1 MAGADA
7 ELVKQLQAQLN
18 ARQLDADCLSSLV
31 RQLEDQNDWCEAAG
45 QSEPLTTRLK
55 NLLKDYPADVGLFK
69 EMVQNADDA
78 GAGRVHFVWDTRKLA
93 KQSLLTPEMAA
104 WQTNCLWA
112 YNDAIFTEQ
121 DFEAICRLGVG
132 GKRGSSERIGRFGLG
147 FNSVYNLTDLPSVLS
162 QDMVLFLDPH
172 VTHLARKGASSQ
184 KPGIKLR
191 FLKANVL
198 ERFRDQFEPYQL
210 LGCDMDASSSPFQG
224 TLIRIPFRTKETA
237 KKSEI
242 SSIVVNDEMM
252 EALCQQFQQEAFQWL
267 LFLQNVQEI
276 SMSVL
281 KDGSASPQNLF
292 TMSLAS
298 ATAKLKRP
306 SLVTDKSAT
315 RSTLMAKELE
325 ILCKGETSKVR
336 RYYLFT
342 DTQHGFRSRV
352 CLAVPERTREQD
364 GDEEGRVFCFLPLPR
379 NIDLGLRL
387 HVHAPLNMAQD
398 RRSMLLDNRIGE
410 SEQELVRHNFA
421 LLDDLIPSALL
432 ACLKDLAV
440 KRNQM
445 PPGHFFA
452 LFPSLLHKG
461 GALAPDRI
469 AKSFYARLLDGS
481 SFPLPVAAPAGRQ
494 TRVEAPPERWVKIT
508 EAVFVP
514 AGNAA
519 VEQVPQALLDS
530 VVEALLRCGVP
541 CVDAPPEVID
551 SFGRT
556 EQRKPTI
563 LTPAWLRQHL
573 RALGKGAPSHALDE
587 SSGTSIFAQLK
598 PKDVADFLE
607 FCLSDGL
614 AADLQD
620 VPLLMCE
627 DETMVHAFS
636 HKEKAVAALVP
647 QSPLERRLFPNK
659 DGRKLILA
667 SRLEARPLVWAKLK
681 QMAAKWENPQAA
693 SVPSFQCKFVNFQ
706 LLTEALQRLLP
717 RTWNDRVPKVA
728 VTDYIEVQAAPVTA
742 DGFSAAALLRDLAL
756 SRPRWCDV
764 LLQHIFPWALQ
775 SGSEVRQAVMRAVIY
790 HWRDMELAG
799 HGPCLEGLQ
808 RIPFVGTAGGQMV
821 CAGQALEPTEQLRSL
836 YPEKGPFPDA
846 VWLSGEC
853 RALLRFRAA
862 LSYEE
867 LAERLGFLHH
877 QEVKRREGG
886 KEAPEVAPAVLQ
898 VAQALVRY
906 VCENVSPAMEDES
919 KTPKAPKSEGFWP
932 FDFMTDTKEK
942 KSEQKLSGDQLMSIQ
957 SKLKRCFWLPPLSA
971 PGGWPPEAPWRGA
984 TSGLCCADEV
994 RLASEEFL
1002 VGMVR
1007 PLIGLTSVRGGAAR
1021 LPRRFLESLGLSEKP
1036 ENGLLNEQ
1044 LQRME
1049 EWATSLPDA
1058 KREVHAS
1065 WITRCL
1071 YDHIYPILLREAVI
1085 KEYVSDKTKRLW
1097 VPQGGF
1103 LPISRMAR
1111 QSIEFP
1117 PYLVKAPAEWKE
1129 KVPDLWAK
1137 INTCFGVQDYSEA
1150 LGCIAEAAGGELD
1163 LQSLDIAVRLVM
1175 AITDKLQQERAQSA
1189 PAAAGSKMDILMPT
1203 AESQLRP
1210 ARECV
1215 FNNMTWL
1222 PEVETAHLNLGN
1234 YCLVHPK
1241 ISHTVAHTCG
1251 CRGVSLVV
1259 AKDAT
1264 EMHGADWCEAA
1275 GQSEPITTRLKNLL
1289 KDYPADVS
1297 MFKEMVQ
1304 NADDAGATEVHIVWD
1319 WRQHRKQSL
1328 LTPDMDRWQGP
1339 GLWVYNDAQFT
1350 AKDFDSICRLGV
1362 GGKREQSRKIG
1373 RFGLGFNSVYNFT
1386 DLPSILSGDMVLFL
1400 DPHVHHLSAMGAS
1413 VQKPGILLRFLKIKV
1428 LENFRDQF
1436 EPYHHLLGCDLSCGS
1451 PFEGTLIRVPF
1462 RAPEV
1467 AKASEVSNLQMDK
1480 AAAEV
1485 LISSFCKEA
1494 HQWLL
1499 FLQSVTRIRLSEIHE
1514 GSESTLHTLCEVK
1527 LAPDSIPSSPSPPE
1541 EAKEAK
1547 PQKRISAIGSDC
1559 VVANIAVHATT
1570 FAAAARE
1577 SFLHY
1582 RLIGGADCGL
1592 AEQVCIALPLEAPAA
1607 DAAFKTNLRKEEGRL
1622 FCFLPLPPSAVSL
1635 RLAAHVHAPLNTTQ
1649 DRRSVL
1655 LDSRVGDNE
1664 IINTNVRLLDVRIP
1678 ECIARCALDLSKTA
1692 SPKAAAGPR
1701 RCVRFSDAVF
1711 VSQREAKTSA
1721 GGPKEGAA
1729 LLDQVSASL
1738 ARFGVPVVKV
1748 PLKILES
1755 FEQVLH
1761 PAKPRVL
1768 TPTWLRQ
1775 FLRTMGSSESRKASP
1790 GFPLATGETE
1800 TDSTEKRGQDASIPY
1815 LRVDEDVTS
1824 AAKEDFKSDLQ
1835 QKPVKPDMT
1844 PVKETTLQ
1852 TDKTKLLE
1860 AIKQTY
1866 GKSTAESI
1874 TAILAQDEDEKPVP
1888 SQVHKAGRQLAKA
1901 QRNATKARDALH
1913 ALDESWTAFET
1924 SINARYKE
1932 QCQAYS
1938 SSKQQWTEVLN
1949 KAMDDEKSATSQLH
1963 SLAAQ
1968 IETRDD
1974 KLPSQDSTALSE
1986 LPGLQ
1991 LPPAPTPMEVQE
2003 DQDDDPIEPVTP
2015 AEAPD
2020 KPIQLEDK
2028 QNKSKKAKDRGPKEP
2043 PKKKPKADEKIKQSP
2058 LQFKQNAE
2066 PHKRERS
2073 RSASHNRYAS
2083 LQKNGDE
2090 EEDEDEKQG

>member
-1 MAGADA
+1 MASADA
-7 ELVKQLQAQLN
+7 EELVKQLQAQLN
-18 ARQLDADCLSSLV
+18 AQGQLDAESLSSLV
-31 RQLEDQNDWCEAAG
+31 RQLDKDQNDWCEAAG

-620 VPLLMCE
+620 VPLLICE

-728 VTDYIEVQAAPVTA
+728 VTDYIEWVEDWLQAMWKWLDDKDIPLSRMVYWPLIPSVGDEQSVGLFRIPEATKLILFSGTAAPSAPAPPAATASEADTASGYPTEGVPSPSDSQGSLMQELLLRLHCQPVMEPPWLLAHHEKQLRTCVHANSPEGLLRSMHYAGSLLVGPQAKHPSDALFANLCKNLTAKHVKALLSMAATVHKEGCLCNLTGANWKCHCEVLRGLPLLCRFNRPSLYISLSESAKGGELWVLPETCPQVVAALRAAQMELRTCAEISEEVLAAPVTA

-821 CAGQALEPTEQLRSL
+821 CADQALEPTEQLRSL

-984 TSGLCCADEV
+984 TSGLCCAEEV

-1007 PLIGLTSVRGGAAR
+1007 PLIGLTSARGGAAR

-1413 VQKPGILLRFLKIKV
+1413 VQKPGILLRFLKIKAG
-1428 LENFRDQF
+1428 N
-1436 EPYHHLLGCDLSCGS
+1436 C
-1451 PFEGTLIRVPF
+1451 
-1462 RAPEV
+1462 
-1467 AKASEVSNLQMDK
+1467 
-1480 AAAEV
+1480 
-1485 LISSFCKEA
+1485 
-1494 HQWLL
+1494 
-1499 FLQSVTRIRLSEIHE
+1499 
-1514 GSESTLHTLCEVK
+1514 
-1527 LAPDSIPSSPSPPE
+1527 
-1541 EAKEAK
+1541 
-1547 PQKRISAIGSDC
+1547 
-1559 VVANIAVHATT
+1559 
-1570 FAAAARE
+1570 
-1577 SFLHY
+1577 
-1582 RLIGGADCGL
+1582 GGATQHFG
-1592 AEQVCIALPLEAPAA
+1592 PLRP
-1607 DAAFKTNLRKEEGRL
+1607 
-1622 FCFLPLPPSAVSL
+1622 
-1635 RLAAHVHAPLNTTQ
+1635 Q
-1649 DRRSVL
+1649 
-1655 LDSRVGDNE
+1655 
-1664 IINTNVRLLDVRIP
+1664 
-1678 ECIARCALDLSKTA
+1678 
-1692 SPKAAAGPR
+1692 
-1701 RCVRFSDAVF
+1701 
-1711 VSQREAKTSA
+1711 AK
-1721 GGPKEGAA
+1721 
-1729 LLDQVSASL
+1729 
-1738 ARFGVPVVKV
+1738 
-1748 PLKILES
+1748 I
-1755 FEQVLH
+1755 
-1761 PAKPRVL
+1761 
-1768 TPTWLRQ
+1768 
-1775 FLRTMGSSESRKASP
+1775 
-1790 GFPLATGETE
+1790 
-1800 TDSTEKRGQDASIPY
+1800 
-1815 LRVDEDVTS
+1815 
-1824 AAKEDFKSDLQ
+1824 
-1835 QKPVKPDMT
+1835 
-1844 PVKETTLQ
+1844 
-1852 TDKTKLLE
+1852 
-1860 AIKQTY
+1860 
-1866 GKSTAESI
+1866 
-1874 TAILAQDEDEKPVP
+1874 
-1888 SQVHKAGRQLAKA
+1888 
-1901 QRNATKARDALH
+1901 
-1913 ALDESWTAFET
+1913 
-1924 SINARYKE
+1924 
-1932 QCQAYS
+1932 
-1938 SSKQQWTEVLN
+1938 
-1949 KAMDDEKSATSQLH
+1949 
-1963 SLAAQ
+1963 
-1968 IETRDD
+1968 
-1974 KLPSQDSTALSE
+1974 
-1986 LPGLQ
+1986 
-1991 LPPAPTPMEVQE
+1991 
-2003 DQDDDPIEPVTP
+2003 
-2015 AEAPD
+2015 
-2020 KPIQLEDK
+2020 
-2028 QNKSKKAKDRGPKEP
+2028 
-2043 PKKKPKADEKIKQSP
+2043 
-2058 LQFKQNAE
+2058 
-2066 PHKRERS
+2066 
-2073 RSASHNRYAS
+2073 
-2083 LQKNGDE
+2083 
-2090 EEDEDEKQG
+2090 